1 MERKTAFISGAS
13 RGIGEAIAITLSKEY
28 DVIINYAN
36 SEAGA
41 KAVLAKL
48 DPSGKHDDDANVNVA
63 NEQDVKEMMDT
74 IVKEYG
80 HLDVVVNNAGITK
93 DNLLLRMREEEFDD
107 VIRINLKGTYN
118 CIRHVARI
126 MMKQRHGKIVNM
138 ASVVGLCGNIGQ
150 VNYAASK
157 GGVIAMT
164 KAVAKEL
171 APRGINVNAVAPGFI
186 QTAMTD
192 TLSEDVQANAKNNI
206 PMKKF
211 GSVQDVA
218 NVVKF
223 LCSEDSD
230 YITGQVIAVD
240 GGMVM

>member
-28 DVIINYAN
+28 NVVLNYA
-36 SEAGA
+36 SSASAAHG
-41 KAVLAKL
+41 VLSQL
-48 DPSGKHDDDANVNVA
+48 DPAGKHMMVQGDVSDS
-63 NEQDVKEMMDT
+63 EQVKAMMESVLTKYGSIDV
-74 IVKEYG
+74 
-80 HLDVVVNNAGITK
+80 LVNNAGITK
-93 DNLLLRMREEEFDD
+93 DNLLLRMSDEEFDD

-118 CIRHVARI
+118 CIRHTARI

-138 ASVVGLCGNIGQ
+138 ASVVGLVGNMGQ
-150 VNYAASK
+150 ANYAASK
-157 GGVIAMT
+157 GGVIALT

-171 APRGINVNAVAPGFI
+171 APRGINVNAIAPGFI

-192 TLSEDVQANAKNNI
+192 KLSGDVKDAMLSGIA
-206 PMKKF
+206 MKKF
-211 GSVQDVA
+211 GSVEDVA

-223 LCSEDSD
+223 LCSEDSK

>member
-48 DPSGKHDDDANVNVA
+48 DPSGKHKMMQCDVA

-230 YITGQVIAVD
+230 YITAGENRESS
-240 GGMVM
+240 

>member
-48 DPSGKHDDDANVNVA
+48 DPSGKHKMMQCDVA

-157 GGVIAMT
+157 GGVIAD
-164 KAVAKEL
+164 E
-171 APRGINVNAVAPGFI
+171 PRR
-186 QTAMTD
+186 
-192 TLSEDVQANAKNNI
+192 
-206 PMKKF
+206 
-211 GSVQDVA
+211 
-218 NVVKF
+218 
-223 LCSEDSD
+223 
-230 YITGQVIAVD
+230 
-240 GGMVM
+240 

>member
-1 MERKTAFISGAS
+1 M
-13 RGIGEAIAITLSKEY
+13 Y
-28 DVIINYAN
+28 
-36 SEAGA
+36 
-41 KAVLAKL
+41 
-48 DPSGKHDDDANVNVA
+48 
-63 NEQDVKEMMDT
+63 
-74 IVKEYG
+74 
-80 HLDVVVNNAGITK
+80 NAGITK

>member
-48 DPSGKHDDDANVNVA
+48 DLSGKHKMMQCDVA

>member
-28 DVIINYAN
+28 NVIINYAH
-36 SEAGA
+36 SEEAA
-41 KAVLAKL
+41 RAVLAQC
-48 DPSGKHDDDANVNVA
+48 DPNGRHKMIACDISDGD
-63 NEQDVKEMMDT
+63 QVKTMLEE

-93 DNLLLRMREEEFDD
+93 DNLLLRMSDADFDD
-107 VIRINLKGTYN
+107 VIRVNLKGTYN

-126 MMKQRHGKIVNM
+126 MMKQKSGAIVNM
-138 ASVVGLCGNIGQ
+138 ASVVGLCGNMGQ
-150 VNYAASK
+150 ANYAASK
-157 GGVIAMT
+157 GGVIALT
-164 KAVAKEL
+164 KSCAKEL
-171 APRGINVNAVAPGFI
+171 ATRGVRVNAVAPGFI
-186 QTAMTD
+186 ATAMTD
-192 TLSEDVQANAKNNI
+192 KLADNVKEGALASI

-218 NVVKF
+218 NVVRF
-223 LCSEDSD
+223 LCSEESA

>member
-48 DPSGKHDDDANVNVA
+48 DPSGKHKMMQCDVA

-93 DNLLLRMREEEFDD
+93 DNLLLRIREEEFDD

>member
-48 DPSGKHDDDANVNVA
+48 DPSGKHKMMQCDVA

-223 LCSEDSD
+223 LCSVDSD

>member
-48 DPSGKHDDDANVNVA
+48 DPSGKHKMMQCDVA

-157 GGVIAMT
+157 GGVIVMT

>member
-13 RGIGEAIAITLSKEY
+13 RGIGEAIAIVLSKEY
-28 DVIINYAN
+28 NVVINYAS

-41 KAVLAKL
+41 KEVLSKL
-48 DPSGKHDDDANVNVA
+48 DPEGNHKMIKC
-63 NEQDVKEMMDT
+63 DVSNSDEVKTMMEE
-74 IVKEYG
+74 IQKEYG
-80 HLDVVVNNAGITK
+80 SIDVVVNNAGITK
-93 DNLLLRMREEEFDD
+93 DNLLLRMSEEEFDD

-126 MMKQRHGKIVNM
+126 MMKQRNGKIVNM
-138 ASVVGLCGNIGQ
+138 ASVVGLCGNMGQ

-164 KAVAKEL
+164 KSVAKEL

-192 TLSEDVQANAKNNI
+192 KLSEEVQAAAKSSI
-206 PMKKF
+206 PMNAF
-211 GSVQDVA
+211 GTVEDVA

-223 LCSEDSD
+223 LCSDD
-230 YITGQVIAVD
+230 AKYITGQTIAVD

>member
-28 DVIINYAN
+28 NVIINYAH
-36 SEAGA
+36 SEEGA
-41 KAVLAKL
+41 RAALAQCDPEGHHKMIQCDISNGEQVKAML
-48 DPSGKHDDDANVNVA
+48 
-63 NEQDVKEMMDT
+63 EE

-93 DNLLLRMREEEFDD
+93 DNLLLRMSDADFDD
-107 VIRINLKGTYN
+107 VIRVNLKGTYN

-126 MMKQRHGKIVNM
+126 MMKQKSGAIVNM
-138 ASVVGLCGNIGQ
+138 ASVVGLCGNMGQ
-150 VNYAASK
+150 ANYAASK
-157 GGVIAMT
+157 GGVIALT
-164 KAVAKEL
+164 KSCAKEL
-171 APRGINVNAVAPGFI
+171 ASRGIRVNAVAPGFI
-186 QTAMTD
+186 ATAMTD
-192 TLSEDVQANAKNNI
+192 KLADSVKESALASI

-211 GSVQDVA
+211 GAVQDVA

-223 LCSEDSD
+223 LCSEDST

>member
-28 DVIINYAN
+28 NVIINYAH
-36 SEAGA
+36 SEEGA
-41 KAVLAKL
+41 RAVLAQC
-48 DPSGKHDDDANVNVA
+48 DPEGHHKMIQCDISNG
-63 NEQDVKEMMDT
+63 EQVKAMLEE

-93 DNLLLRMREEEFDD
+93 DNLLLRMSDADFDD
-107 VIRINLKGTYN
+107 VIRVNLKGTYN
-118 CIRHVARI
+118 CIRHVA
-126 MMKQRHGKIVNM
+126 
-138 ASVVGLCGNIGQ
+138 SVVGLCGNMGQ
-150 VNYAASK
+150 ANYAASK
-157 GGVIAMT
+157 GGVIALT
-164 KAVAKEL
+164 KSCAKEL
-171 APRGINVNAVAPGFI
+171 ASRGIRVNAVAPGFI
-186 QTAMTD
+186 ATAMTD
-192 TLSEDVQANAKNNI
+192 KLADSVKESALASI

-211 GSVQDVA
+211 GAVQDVA

-223 LCSEDSD
+223 LCSEDST

>member
-48 DPSGKHDDDANVNVA
+48 DPSGKHKMMQCDVA

-192 TLSEDVQANAKNNI
+192 TLSEEATNLKILGN
-206 PMKKF
+206 
-211 GSVQDVA
+211 
-218 NVVKF
+218 
-223 LCSEDSD
+223 
-230 YITGQVIAVD
+230 Y
-240 GGMVM
+240 

>member
-48 DPSGKHDDDANVNVA
+48 DPSGKHKMMQCEVA

>member
-48 DPSGKHDDDANVNVA
+48 DPSGKHKMMQCDVA
-63 NEQDVKEMMDT
+63 NEQDVQEMMDT

-93 DNLLLRMREEEFDD
+93 DNLLLRMREEDFDD

>member
-13 RGIGEAIAITLSKEY
+13 RGIGEAIAIMLSKEY
-28 DVIINYAN
+28 NVIINYAH
-36 SEAGA
+36 SEEAA
-41 KAVLAKL
+41 RAVLAQC
-48 DPSGKHDDDANVNVA
+48 DPNGRHKMIACDISDGD
-63 NEQDVKEMMDT
+63 QVKIMLEE

-93 DNLLLRMREEEFDD
+93 DNLLLRMSDADFDD
-107 VIRINLKGTYN
+107 VIRVNLKGTYN

-126 MMKQRHGKIVNM
+126 MMKQKSGAIVNM
-138 ASVVGLCGNIGQ
+138 ASVVGLCGNMGQ
-150 VNYAASK
+150 ANYAASK
-157 GGVIAMT
+157 GGVIALT
-164 KAVAKEL
+164 KSCAKEL
-171 APRGINVNAVAPGFI
+171 ATRGVRVNAVAPGFI
-186 QTAMTD
+186 ATAMTD
-192 TLSEDVQANAKNNI
+192 KLADNVKESAMASI

-218 NVVKF
+218 NVVRF
-223 LCSEDSD
+223 LCSEESA

>member
-48 DPSGKHDDDANVNVA
+48 DPSGKHKMMQCDVA
-63 NEQDVKEMMDT
+63 NEQDVKEMMDP

>member
-48 DPSGKHDDDANVNVA
+48 DPSGKHKMMQCDVA
-63 NEQDVKEMMDT
+63 NEQDVKEIMDT

>member
-48 DPSGKHDDDANVNVA
+48 DPSGKHKMMQCDVA

-230 YITGQVIAVD
+230 YITGQVIAVE

>member
-28 DVIINYAN
+28 NVIINYAH
-36 SEAGA
+36 SEEGA
-41 KAVLAKL
+41 RAVLAQCDKN
-48 DPSGKHDDDANVNVA
+48 GKHKMIQCDISDGD
-63 NEQDVKEMMDT
+63 QVKAMLEE

-93 DNLLLRMREEEFDD
+93 DNLLLRMSDADFDD
-107 VIRINLKGTYN
+107 VIRVNLKGTYN

-126 MMKQRHGKIVNM
+126 MMKQKSGAIVNM
-138 ASVVGLCGNIGQ
+138 ASVVGLCGNMGQ
-150 VNYAASK
+150 ANYAASK
-157 GGVIAMT
+157 GGVIALT
-164 KAVAKEL
+164 KSCAREL
-171 APRGINVNAVAPGFI
+171 ATRGVRVNAVAPGFI
-186 QTAMTD
+186 ATAMTD
-192 TLSEDVQANAKNNI
+192 KLADNVKEGALASI

-211 GSVQDVA
+211 GTVQDVA

-223 LCSEDSD
+223 LCSEDSA

>member
-28 DVIINYAN
+28 NVIINYAH
-36 SEAGA
+36 SEEAA
-41 KAVLAKL
+41 RAVLAQC
-48 DPSGKHDDDANVNVA
+48 DPNGRHKMIACDISDGD
-63 NEQDVKEMMDT
+63 QVKTMLEE

-93 DNLLLRMREEEFDD
+93 DNLLLRMSDADFDD
-107 VIRINLKGTYN
+107 VIRVNLKGTYN

-126 MMKQRHGKIVNM
+126 MMKQKSGAIVNM
-138 ASVVGLCGNIGQ
+138 ASVVGLCGNMGQ
-150 VNYAASK
+150 ANYAASK
-157 GGVIAMT
+157 GGVIALT
-164 KAVAKEL
+164 KSCAKEL
-171 APRGINVNAVAPGFI
+171 ATRGVRVNAVAPGFI
-186 QTAMTD
+186 ATAMTD
-192 TLSEDVQANAKNNI
+192 KLADNVKESAMASI

-218 NVVKF
+218 NVVRF
-223 LCSEDSD
+223 LCSEESA

>member
-28 DVIINYAN
+28 NVIINYAH
-36 SEAGA
+36 SEEAA
-41 KAVLAKL
+41 RAVLAQC
-48 DPSGKHDDDANVNVA
+48 DPNGRHKMIACDISDGD
-63 NEQDVKEMMDT
+63 QVKTMLEE

-93 DNLLLRMREEEFDD
+93 DNLLLRMSDADFDD
-107 VIRINLKGTYN
+107 VIRVNLKGTYN

-126 MMKQRHGKIVNM
+126 MMKQKSGAIVNM
-138 ASVVGLCGNIGQ
+138 ASVVGLCGNMGQ
-150 VNYAASK
+150 ANYAASK
-157 GGVIAMT
+157 GGVIALT
-164 KAVAKEL
+164 KSCAKEL
-171 APRGINVNAVAPGFI
+171 ATRGVRVNAVAPGFI
-186 QTAMTD
+186 ATAMTD
-192 TLSEDVQANAKNNI
+192 KLADNVKESALASI

-218 NVVKF
+218 NVVRF
-223 LCSEDSD
+223 LCSEESA

>member
-41 KAVLAKL
+41 KAVLATL
-48 DPSGKHDDDANVNVA
+48 DPSGKHKMMQCDVA

>member
-48 DPSGKHDDDANVNVA
+48 DPSGKHKMMQCDVA

-171 APRGINVNAVAPGFI
+171 APRGINVNDVAPGFI

>member
-28 DVIINYAN
+28 DVIINYAH
-36 SEAGA
+36 SAEGA
-41 KAVLAKL
+41 RAVLAQC
-48 DPSGKHDDDANVNVA
+48 DPSGNHKMIQCDISDGEA
-63 NEQDVKEMMDT
+63 VKAMLES

-80 HLDVVVNNAGITK
+80 HLDVVVNNAGITR
-93 DNLLLRMREEEFDD
+93 DNLLLRMSDADFDD
-107 VIRINLKGTYN
+107 VIRTNLKGTYN

-126 MMKQRHGKIVNM
+126 MMKQKSGAIVNM
-138 ASVVGLCGNIGQ
+138 ASVVGLCGNMGQ
-150 VNYAASK
+150 ANYAASK
-157 GGVIAMT
+157 GGVIALT
-164 KAVAKEL
+164 KSAAKEL
-171 APRGINVNAVAPGFI
+171 ATRGVRVNAVAPGFI
-186 QTAMTD
+186 DTAMTEKLAD
-192 TLSEDVQANAKNNI
+192 SVKEGALASI

-211 GSVQDVA
+211 GTVQDVA

-223 LCSEDSD
+223 LCSENSA

>member
-48 DPSGKHDDDANVNVA
+48 DPSGKHKMMQCDVA

-230 YITGQVIAVD
+230 YITGQVIAFD